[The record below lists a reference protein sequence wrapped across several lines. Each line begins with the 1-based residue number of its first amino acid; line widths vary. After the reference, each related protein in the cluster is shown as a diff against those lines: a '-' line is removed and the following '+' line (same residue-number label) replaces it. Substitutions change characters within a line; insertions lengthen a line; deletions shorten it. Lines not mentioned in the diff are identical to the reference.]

1 MAYETPSPNSGGP
14 VGDGDYIVEEGDCMA
29 SIAFEHGFLPD
40 TLWNLPQNAKVN
52 SGRRD
57 QKVLLPGDRVHIP
70 KIRLRYEACQTD
82 ERHVF
87 VKKGVTETLRI
98 VLLDEDGN
106 PRPDLK
112 YILTID
118 QKIVKS
124 DVTPANGLIEAAIA
138 PNARSGKLTVKGE
151 EAEEVYLLE
160 PGGMDPISS
169 ATGVQGRLNNL
180 GFYCG
185 AVDGMI
191 GPRTRGAISEFQ
203 ASQNLTVTGQMDDDT
218 RKALARV
225 HGF

>member
-1 MAYETPSPNSGGP
+1 MAELDAATPQ
-14 VGDGDYIVEEGDCMA
+14 GDGDFVVGEGDCMA

-40 TLWNLPQNAKVN
+40 TLWNLPQNAKLG
-52 SGRRD
+52 SGRTD
-57 QKVLLPGDRVHIP
+57 QRVLLPGDRVHIP
-70 KIRLRYEACQTD
+70 KIQLLYEACQTD
-82 ERHVF
+82 EKHIF

-118 QKIVKS
+118 KKFVKS
-124 DVTPANGLIEAAIA
+124 DVTTANGLIEAAIL

-151 EAEEVYLLE
+151 EAEEVYLLQL
-160 PGGMDPISS
+160 GGMDPTSS

-185 AVDGMI
+185 AVDGII
-191 GPRTRGAISEFQ
+191 GSQTRGAISEFQ
-203 ASQNLTVTGQMDDDT
+203 ESQNLTVTGQMDDDT
-218 RKALARV
+218 RQALARV

>member
-1 MAYETPSPNSGGP
+1 MVGMDAATPQ
-14 VGDGDYIVEEGDCMA
+14 GDGDFVVGDGDCMA

-40 TLWNLPQNAKVN
+40 TLWNLPQNAKLK
-52 SGRRD
+52 SGRTD
-57 QKVLLPGDRVHIP
+57 QRVLLPGDRVHVP
-70 KIRLRYEACQTD
+70 KIRLRNEACQTD
-82 ERHVF
+82 EKHVF

-106 PRPDLK
+106 PRSDLK

-118 QKIVKS
+118 KKIVKS
-124 DVTPANGLIEAAIA
+124 DVTSEKGLIEAKIA

-151 EAEEVYLLE
+151 EAEEVYSLQL
-160 PGGMDPISS
+160 GGMDPISS

-185 AVDGMI
+185 AVDGII
-191 GPRTRGAISEFQ
+191 GPQTRGAISEFQ

-218 RKALARV
+218 RKALARG

>member
-1 MAYETPSPNSGGP
+1 MAYKTPSPDNGGP

-40 TLWNLPQNAKVN
+40 TLWALPQNAELN
-52 SGRRD
+52 SGRTD
-57 QKVLLPGDRVHIP
+57 QRVLLPGDRVHIP
-70 KIRLRYEACQTD
+70 KIRLRYEAGQTD
-82 ERHVF
+82 EKHVF

-118 QKIVKS
+118 KKIVKS

-151 EAEEVYLLE
+151 EAEEVYLLQL
-160 PGGMDPISS
+160 GGMDPISS

-185 AVDGMI
+185 AVDGII
-191 GPRTRGAISEFQ
+191 GPQTRGAISEFQ

-218 RKALARV
+218 RQALARV
-225 HGF
+225 HEF